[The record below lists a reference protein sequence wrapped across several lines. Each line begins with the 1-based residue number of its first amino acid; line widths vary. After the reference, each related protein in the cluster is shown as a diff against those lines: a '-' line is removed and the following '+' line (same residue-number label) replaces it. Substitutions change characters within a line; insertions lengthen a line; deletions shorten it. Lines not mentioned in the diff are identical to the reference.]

1 MKGLIV
7 FLLFLPMVSHSK
19 PKWSNSSTNS
29 QEYCAY
35 TKEGDRNGE
44 WSDFLAS
51 LDTGERES
59 KTRTSPRGKA
69 RQKE

>member
-7 FLLFLPMVSHSK
+7 FLLFLPMASHSK
-19 PKWSNSSTNS
+19 PKWSDNTNS

-35 TKEGDRNGE
+35 TKEGDRDGK

-51 LDTGERES
+51 LETGESETQ
-59 KTRTSPRGKA
+59 TRKGRRGKSTG
-69 RQKE
+69 KE